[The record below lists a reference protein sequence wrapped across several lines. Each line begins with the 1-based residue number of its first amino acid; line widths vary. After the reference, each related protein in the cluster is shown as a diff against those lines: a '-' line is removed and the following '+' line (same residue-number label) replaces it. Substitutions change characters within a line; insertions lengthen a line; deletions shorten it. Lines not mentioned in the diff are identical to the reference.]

1 MDFLLRFLADAVKI
15 SAVGCCCV
23 EDVAGRF
30 LGGRPDSPPRSL
42 GVEDEEADEEKDA
55 LLGWLF
61 GVPEFF
67 LTGILVAEEGR
78 LTIEGEAFSLAAG
91 FVVADAGGVDEG
103 HPVALNRL
111 ISSAF
116 LPLTAMF
123 FSLSRLRNSVTVRDS
138 ISAASG
144 GTAAAVAP
152 SKATCTA
159 AAGAIMLSLRD

>member
-1 MDFLLRFLADAVKI
+1 M
-15 SAVGCCCV
+15 
-23 EDVAGRF
+23 
-30 LGGRPDSPPRSL
+30 
-42 GVEDEEADEEKDA
+42 
-55 LLGWLF
+55 
-61 GVPEFF
+61 PEFF
-67 LTGILVAEEGR
+67 LTVILVAEEGR
-78 LTIEGEAFSLAAG
+78 LTIEGEAFSLATS

-103 HPVALNRL
+103 MDEPVVLNRL

-116 LPLTAMF
+116 LPLTAIF

-159 AAGAIMLSLRD
+159 AAGAIMLSLRDEGKVHAGTMQNEHEQKGRGE

>member
-1 MDFLLRFLADAVKI
+1 MDFLLRFLADAVKM

-42 GVEDEEADEEKDA
+42 GVEDEEADEEKE
-55 LLGWLF
+55 LF

-67 LTGILVAEEGR
+67 LTVILVAEEGR

-103 HPVALNRL
+103 MDEPVVLNRL